1 VADPNAPAQANL
13 PRAEQRRLGILDA
26 TLRVIAAGG
35 VDAVTHRR
43 VAAEAGVSLGATTY
57 YFKSRDE
64 MVLEAFRYYITRCM
78 SDLASLER
86 ELGHLTPESL
96 VDLAVE
102 FTRREFTDPDLI
114 RAEYEL
120 IMYAV
125 HDDDLA
131 REFRTWQRAL
141 DSQLAEAFEELGSPQ
156 PMDAA
161 RTMTGICR
169 AYELE
174 CLTHP
179 GRDIDHLRRRLELVL
194 PGLLGGTAP
203 T

>member
-1 VADPNAPAQANL
+1 MSDPGPSAEASL

-43 VAAEAGVSLGATTY
+43 VAAEAGASLGATTY
-57 YFKSRDE
+57 YFESRDA
-64 MVLEAFRYYITRCM
+64 MVLEAFRYYIARSM
-78 SDLASLER
+78 SELAALER
-86 ELGHLTPESL
+86 EMNALDPEAL
-96 VDLAVE
+96 IDLAVE
-102 FTRREFTDPDLI
+102 FTRREFTDPELI

-120 IMYAV
+120 IVYASR
-125 HDDDLA
+125 DDDLA

-141 DSQLAEAFEELGSPQ
+141 DGQIAEAFEQLGAPN

-161 RTMTGICR
+161 RTVSGICR
-169 AYELE
+169 AFELE

-179 GRDIDHLRRRLELVL
+179 GRDTDHLRRRLALVM
-194 PGLLGGTAP
+194 PCLLGVAGSG
-203 T
+203 